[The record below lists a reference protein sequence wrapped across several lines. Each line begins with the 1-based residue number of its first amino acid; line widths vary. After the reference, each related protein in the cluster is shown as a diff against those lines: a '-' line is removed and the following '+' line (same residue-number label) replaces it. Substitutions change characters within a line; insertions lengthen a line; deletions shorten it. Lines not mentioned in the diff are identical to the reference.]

1 MSKLVFDSSAIL
13 AIYYNESGKKK
24 TQALL
29 EEADP
34 IISSVNLCEVF
45 TKLLEDGLKAEK
57 ITESFHALEIKVVDF
72 DARDAVKA
80 AELRGTTKGLG
91 LSLGDRACIA
101 LAIEN
106 KTAAVTADRI
116 WKKVKECSIE
126 LIR

>member
-13 AIYYNESGKKK
+13 AIYYNEPGKKK
-24 TQALL
+24 TQSLL

-45 TKLLEDGLKAEK
+45 TKLLEDGLKADQ
-57 ITESFHALEIKVVDF
+57 ISESFHALEIKVIDF

-80 AELRGTTKGLG
+80 AELRGVTKRLG

-106 KTAAVTADRI
+106 KTTAVTADRK